1 MLLVYHCLSAD
12 ISKGRA
18 TCRNQDLWHYING
31 AHFSLI
37 VYLSCLSGSSHLAC
51 VLTLGRY
58 FQQHHFTSVLRVA
71 VIGGY
76 ALFLS
81 ITIGISRTFEPFF
94 AAIRLPLFHILSK
107 LALSKATQYDSKYR
121 WIALELVP
129 TIFLFLY
136 LFWIFV
142 VPLKEDWQGQIVQ
155 VIRDS
160 GWPKCRQL
168 LGLDPKGILRRLFRK
183 ILRATIRTR
192 IKVVVK

>member
-1 MLLVYHCLSAD
+1 MCPHAQKVLPTTSFHLSSPSRCNWW
-12 ISKGRA
+12 IR
-18 TCRNQDLWHYING
+18 TVPFYNHWYIEDL
-31 AHFSLI
+31 
-37 VYLSCLSGSSHLAC
+37 
-51 VLTLGRY
+51 
-58 FQQHHFTSVLRVA
+58 
-71 VIGGY
+71 
-76 ALFLS
+76 
-81 ITIGISRTFEPFF
+81 RTFF